1 MCMKNYR
8 LINLTCVVLSVGF
21 LFGIVLM
28 MKDWSAVE
36 VDYEAEARAAVEIE
50 DYKIGRAED
59 QFDDYKEDQKIKRSE
74 DHESDNDLSIIRSF
88 DLSTSTAQINQQL
101 PPFLPQVLPTKYLLS
116 VPFTSQAPEK
126 NWEQPWQDAC
136 EEAAV
141 LMLDAYYKN
150 YNLSPLF
157 AKDEILKMIDL
168 EEKLGWGTS
177 IEIEKVK
184 ELVERVVLLN
194 HLITASHHHTRIV
207 ENLTIEDIKKFIANG
222 QPVLVVADG
231 KVLPNPHFRNNGPMY
246 HALII
251 RGYTETEFIT
261 NDPGTQFGRGFK
273 YKYEDLLNA
282 IHDWNG
288 GDVKNGKKAILVVE

>member
-1 MCMKNYR
+1 MPSR
-8 LINLTCVVLSVGF
+8 
-21 LFGIVLM
+21 
-28 MKDWSAVE
+28 
-36 VDYEAEARAAVEIE
+36 
-50 DYKIGRAED
+50 
-59 QFDDYKEDQKIKRSE
+59 
-74 DHESDNDLSIIRSF
+74 
-88 DLSTSTAQINQQL
+88 
-101 PPFLPQVLPTKYLLS
+101 YLLS

-136 EEAAV
+136 EEAAI
-141 LMLDAYYKN
+141 LMLDAYYKG

-157 AKDEILKMIDL
+157 ARDEILKMIKW
-168 EEKLGWGTS
+168 EKESGWGNS

-184 ELVERVVLLN
+184 QLVEDFVFKTQN
-194 HLITASHHHTRIV
+194 TRLPEPEAQADGGQAINKTQRKATIV
-207 ENLTIEDIKKFIANG
+207 DNPTVEDIKKFIANG
-222 QPVLVVADG
+222 HPVLVVADG
-231 KVLPNPHFRNNGPMY
+231 KVLPNPHFRNGGPVY

-288 GDVKNGKKAILVVE
+288 GDVKNGKRVMLVVE

>member
-1 MCMKNYR
+1 MKRYW
-8 LINLTCVVLSVGF
+8 LINLICIVLSAGF
-21 LFGIVLM
+21 LFGMVWVWRGTDEI
-28 MKDWSAVE
+28 
-36 VDYEAEARAAVEIE
+36 DYEAELRIANSKIE
-50 DYKIGRAED
+50 NV
-59 QFDDYKEDQKIKRSE
+59 KIKMENNVARV
-74 DHESDNDLSIIRSF
+74 N
-88 DLSTSTAQINQQL
+88 AAL
-101 PPFLPQVLPTKYLLS
+101 PPQYFIS

-157 AKDEILKMIDL
+157 AKDEILKIIKW
-168 EEKLGWGTS
+168 EEERGWGSS
-177 IEIEKVK
+177 IEIEKVR
-184 ELVERVVLLN
+184 ELVERFVLLN
-194 HLITASHHHTRIV
+194 HTITTSLHHARIV
-207 ENLTIEDIKKFIANG
+207 NDPTVENIKKFVANG

-231 KVLPNPHFRNNGPMY
+231 KVLPNPHFRNGGPVY

-273 YKYEDLLNA
+273 YKYKDLLNA

-288 GDVKNGKKAILVVE
+288 GDVKNGKRAVLVVE

>member
-1 MCMKNYR
+1 MKRYC
-8 LINLTCVVLSVGF
+8 LINLTCVILSAGF
-21 LFGIVLM
+21 LFGTIYV
-28 MKDWSAVE
+28 WRGE
-36 VDYEAEARAAVEIE
+36 NEEDYADE
-50 DYKIGRAED
+50 DYKIERLED
-59 QFDDYKEDQKIKRSE
+59 YS
-74 DHESDNDLSIIRSF
+74 NTGNNLSVFQSYNSSTSI
-88 DLSTSTAQINQQL
+88 TSTAEQL
-101 PPFLPQVLPTKYLLS
+101 QPPLPTAKLLS

-136 EEAAV
+136 EEAAI
-141 LMLDAYYKN
+141 LMLDAYYKK

-184 ELVERVVLLN
+184 ELVERIVLLN
-194 HLITASHHHTRIV
+194 HLITASPHHVRIV
-207 ENLTIEDIKKFIANG
+207 ENPTIDDIKKFIANG

-231 KVLPNPHFRNNGPMY
+231 KVLPNPHFRNDGPVY

-288 GDVKNGKKAILVVE
+288 GDVKNGKKVILVVE